1 VEAHDHRWR
10 QCLQVGFLVTLLWA
24 GVSFAPGLWE
34 ILGSAGVLVGSG
46 FMIGIVAALLLLIA
60 PALAVA
66 RKRDTS

>member
-1 VEAHDHRWR
+1 
-10 QCLQVGFLVTLLWA
+10 
-24 GVSFAPGLWE
+24 
-34 ILGSAGVLVGSG
+34 VLVGSG